1 MSVAS
6 VDLIHNHFNSFQSQS
21 ESTSSLTT
29 ASSRG
34 RSKASSSSSS
44 NNQNCKYQSVK
55 FQTET
60 LRQELIQNFIVLQ
73 TSNLSLS
80 KHPNKDN
87 DDDDNDYDQFQNQ
100 VSNTLIDIINSILS
114 TIVSS
119 KLTSQSSFTKSEYY
133 DSSICLLEHVASFIS
148 TKGNGSLTT
157 LVLNHLLPFSTIS
170 TYESIRSIIC
180 TFIGWCS
187 TNLMDSYH
195 DDVTQQKQQQGMMT
209 SFSFL
214 IGNNNANDNKKWRLE
229 CLNLIMTE
237 FLVKR
242 LTDKTQTVRNVAIN
256 TTCLLLSSMFDN
268 KLLPTK
274 DDDYDDESN
283 NKQITNIIQTLIKS
297 LMWNVTNDPSF
308 ANRSSVLQLFPIEK
322 FVNVINTTTT
332 TSESYQ
338 FMQDLKT
345 LVLESIVLRVR
356 DEKIKV
362 RVDAFDV
369 LRRVH
374 VQNDLTVEMR
384 CEILRQGFS
393 TR

>member
-21 ESTSSLTT
+21 ESTPLT
-29 ASSRG
+29 APSRG
-34 RSKASSSSSS
+34 RHNRNNNTNTSSSVSSASS
-44 NNQNCKYQSVK
+44 NQNCPYQSVK

-73 TSNLSLS
+73 TSNLSLAL
-80 KHPNKDN
+80 KPKRTEEDDN
-87 DDDDNDYDQFQNQ
+87 DDDDDEQFQDQ
-100 VSNTLIDIINSILS
+100 VSNTLIDIINSVLS

-119 KLTSQSSFTKSEYY
+119 KLTSQPSFSKSDYY

-148 TKGNGSLTT
+148 TKGDGSLTK
-157 LVLNHLLPFSTIS
+157 LVLNHLFPFSTIP

-180 TFIGWCS
+180 TFVGWCA

-195 DDVTQQKQQQGMMT
+195 DVVKKTQQGMT
-209 SFSFL
+209 SLSFL
-214 IGNNNANDNKKWRLE
+214 IGNDNQSDNKKWRLE
-229 CLNLIMTE
+229 CLYLIMTD

-242 LTDKTQTVRNVAIN
+242 LTDKTQTVRNVAIH
-256 TTCLLLSSMFDN
+256 TSCLLLSSILDN
-268 KLLPTK
+268 KLLST
-274 DDDYDDESN
+274 DNDCDEDEN
-283 NKQITNIIQTLIKS
+283 ENERVTNIIQTLIES
-297 LMWNVTNDPSF
+297 LMWNVTHDPSF

-322 FVNVINTTTT
+322 FVNVM
-332 TSESYQ
+332 SESQ
-338 FMQDLKT
+338 LMQDLKT
-345 LVLESIVLRVR
+345 LVLETIVLRVR
-356 DEKIKV
+356 DEKVKV

-374 VQNDLTVEMR
+374 VQHDLTVEMR